1 MLLAQQQTH
10 RLLPVQQRVV
20 LRNVPSPC
28 LPKASGHWHRAC
40 SIPFCEYHTLWTA
53 DFEYTNQSLQPCS
66 FIWTPTMT
74 QPPVSNRL
82 LTSRRLV
89 RWVAAACA
97 IAWSLQGAVQG
108 AETAPAEVRL
118 DYAYYSPVSL
128 ALKHFGWLEK
138 ALPDAKV
145 TWVLSQGSNRSLEY
159 LNSGSVDFASSASLS
174 AVLAR
179 ANGSPIKS
187 VYVYSRAEWTAL
199 VVRKDS
205 TLQSVAE
212 LKGKKIAATKGTDPY
227 LFTLRALQ
235 QAGLKKDDVEL
246 LHLQHPD
253 GRTALEKCD
262 VDAWAGLD
270 PHMAA
275 SEIQSGA
282 RLFYRNKDFNSY
294 GVLSVTET
302 YAKEHTQA
310 IRTVLAAY
318 EKAREWAVKNP
329 DELAKLLATESGLP
343 LDVARLQLS
352 RTDLSNPQLSAKD
365 VEASRLAAPIL
376 VSEDLVR
383 KGVNVEQVID
393 QLITPEFSRA
403 VTVNP

>member
-1 MLLAQQQTH
+1 MPSFRSAFRLKTSRLLAKGLLVSMALVFAQQ
-10 RLLPVQQRVV
+10 PVAQ
-20 LRNVPSPC
+20 
-28 LPKASGHWHRAC
+28 A
-40 SIPFCEYHTLWTA
+40 
-53 DFEYTNQSLQPCS
+53 
-66 FIWTPTMT
+66 
-74 QPPVSNRL
+74 
-82 LTSRRLV
+82 
-89 RWVAAACA
+89 
-97 IAWSLQGAVQG
+97 
-108 AETAPAEVRL
+108 AETVPAQIHL

-128 ALKHFGWLEK
+128 VLKHFGWLEQ
-138 ALPDAKV
+138 ALPQSKV

-187 VYVYSRAEWTAL
+187 VYVYSRAEWTAF

-205 TLQSVAE
+205 PLQTVAD

-253 GRTALEKCD
+253 GRIALEKGD

-275 SEIQSGA
+275 SEIQAGS
-282 RLFYRNKDFNSY
+282 RLLYRNKDFNSY

-302 YAKEHTQA
+302 YAKEHPEA
-310 IRTVLAAY
+310 IKTVLTAY
-318 EKAREWAVKNP
+318 EKAREWAVGHP
-329 DELAKLLATESGLP
+329 DELARLLAQESGLP
-343 LDVARLQLS
+343 LEVARLQLS
-352 RTDLSNPQLSAKD
+352 RTDLSAPQLSAKD
-365 VEASRLAAPIL
+365 VESSKAAAPIL
-376 VSEDLVR
+376 VSEELVR
-383 KGVNVEQVID
+383 KGVNVEQVVD
-393 QLITPEFSRA
+393 QLITPDFSASVIARQ
-403 VTVNP
+403 